1 MTFPRSAK
9 QISPQEPLIQGAFF
23 KTHDWSFLGHH
34 ADADSPL
41 IQGAFSKTH
50 DRKTIYAVFP
60 VSSRHICERLPKTTF
75 LLRSF
80 LRL

>member
-1 MTFPRSAK
+1 MLDLT
-9 QISPQEPLIQGAFF
+9 
-23 KTHDWSFLGHH
+23 T
-34 ADADSPL
+34 PL

-50 DRKTIYAVFP
+50 DRKTICAVFP

-80 LRL
+80 LQL